1 MSGNIQVVVT
11 GTFLLRTLFRPEQWI
26 EWVAIALGDANIFK
40 LLKSLLYC
48 GLISRVA
55 QIVLVFEGTLQKV
68 WLMARAQLA
77 PTHTPS
83 SFTEKSIFL
92 NEGRTLRSS
101 DDGIA
106 ANIEGV

>member
-55 QIVLVFEGTLQKV
+55 QIVLVFEGTLQKILSRETHCFIV
-68 WLMARAQLA
+68 LQRLHIREGLA
-77 PTHTPS
+77 DGESPAGTHTY
-83 SFTEKSIFL
+83 
-92 NEGRTLRSS
+92 TLLFY
-101 DDGIA
+101 GEI
-106 ANIEGV
+106 NFFE